1 MPKPLL
7 GLVLG
12 AVLGLVDG
20 ASAWFYPYP
29 EVRAQIASIIVGSTF
44 KGLLTGLVAGF
55 LATRLRNLPLGIAI
69 GCLVGLGL
77 SYLVAAMPGESGEHY
92 WAEIMVPGAILG
104 AIAGFT
110 TQRYG
115 RGARAAG

>member
-1 MPKPLL
+1 MSKPVL
-7 GLVLG
+7 GLLLG

-29 EVRAQIASIIVGSTF
+29 EVRAQIAGIIVGSTF

-55 LATRLRNLPLGIAI
+55 AATKLRSVPIGIGI
-69 GCLVGLGL
+69 GLVLGLGL
-77 SYLVAAMPGESGEHY
+77 SYLVAAMPGESGQHY
-92 WAEIMVPGAILG
+92 WAEIMIPGTLLG
-104 AIAGFT
+104 AVVGFA

-115 RGARAAG
+115 RGARVAS